1 MSGWDGVNL
10 CHSSL
15 HSALLS
21 ICGWISADKAPVSSW
36 RWAAFVKH
44 GGFLSPCQQRVGWG
58 QGRGWEGTRQ
68 PWPKRYSTLQD
79 LTFSNMSSKKGGRRK
94 HVCDDGFCLLKQPLH
109 MLRTRFPGKGWSH
122 ASQWEAQNECFVSR
136 VRAAFLSLVK
146 SPLPWSKSFFTFALM
161 ILSLILLWVS
171 KRAAAWGSAAH
182 QR

>member
-79 LTFSNMSSKKGGRRK
+79 LTFSNMSSKEAEGRMFVMMAFVFSSNHYTCWEPAFQEK
-94 HVCDDGFCLLKQPLH
+94 AGH
-109 MLRTRFPGKGWSH
+109 MPANGKGRMSALFH
-122 ASQWEAQNECFVSR
+122 AWEQLFFHLLNHLYLDPKVF
-136 VRAAFLSLVK
+136 SLLPSWF
-146 SPLPWSKSFFTFALM
+146 SPSFYC
-161 ILSLILLWVS
+161 
-171 KRAAAWGSAAH
+171 G
-182 QR
+182 